1 MNSASEWRASAWWLL
16 PALVLVAGA
25 LWQLATPNGDL
36 FQYRC
41 YALAFWQGDAATH
54 IATCTMRLPAA
65 PFAPFQIVPR
75 EYPPLALLPFS
86 VPLLFGGAGNM
97 TAYVLAFN
105 GLMLA
110 CLAATGW
117 LLMRDALPGLSDPHA
132 ARWFAVW
139 MAVGATTIALVR
151 FDALPALL
159 VVAGMGYA
167 RTKPDWRPYLLLT
180 AGALLK
186 LYPALLLVLVAT
198 WDWRRR
204 NVGHAGI
211 PGLWWRGPV
220 VAIAVS
226 AILQA
231 AANAITGASGIPWL
245 SVQSGRPPQI
255 ESSAAGLLWLGD
267 FLTGQAGSLHAV
279 SVEHALALPGAAG
292 RPLATL
298 TLVVALAG
306 IGWAYLAVVRGR
318 LDFWRAATGTLLALL
333 AGAAIFSPQYLVWAT
348 PLVALTLKGL
358 PEFGRRRLTLAWT
371 AICVLT
377 TLIYSVGYLLG
388 WPTTTG
394 FPLGFFMALV
404 VVRDGLVWWCAVMLL
419 GPGSLAA
426 RAVALSRFAAEIPGE
441 GE

>member
-1 MNSASEWRASAWWLL
+1 MISTSKWRASVWWLL

-54 IATCTMRLPAA
+54 VAKCAMRLPAA
-65 PFAPFQIVPR
+65 PFAPFHVVPR

-86 VPLLFGGAGNM
+86 LPLLFGGAANM

-110 CLAATGW
+110 CLVATGW
-117 LLMRDALPGLSDPHA
+117 LLLRDAVPGCGDPLA
-132 ARWFAVW
+132 VRWFALW
-139 MAVGATTIALVR
+139 IALGTTTIALVR

-159 VVAGMGYA
+159 VVAGLGYA
-167 RTKPDWRPYLLLT
+167 HRTRPDWRAYLVLT
-180 AGALLK
+180 IGALLK

-198 WDWRRR
+198 GDWRRR
-204 NVGHAGI
+204 ADAHSRSS
-211 PGLWWRGPV
+211 GLWWRGPI
-220 VAIAVS
+220 VAFAVS
-226 AILQA
+226 ALLQA
-231 AANAITGASGIPWL
+231 VVNGLVGTSGIPWL

-267 FLTGQAGSLHAV
+267 LVTGQAGTLHAN

-298 TLVVALAG
+298 TLAVALVG
-306 IGWAYLAVVRGR
+306 IAWASYVVVRGR
-318 LDFWRAATGTLLALL
+318 LDFWRAITGTLLALL

-348 PLVALTLKGL
+348 PLVALTLRGL
-358 PEFGRRRLTLAWT
+358 PRGGRSRLTRAWT
-371 AICVLT
+371 ATCILT

-394 FPLGFFMALV
+394 FPLGFFMVLV
-404 VVRDGLVWWCAVMLL
+404 VVRDGLVGYCAGLL
-419 GPGSLAA
+419 LWPGQPAA
-426 RAVALSRFAAEIPGE
+426 AIGTPKQPAFAAAP
-441 GE
+441 